1 MASAA
6 GARRR
11 RPGIRQ
17 TRGVETGEW
26 VSALGRY
33 AGRLHARAGPG
44 HHVVSPL
51 GAWMVVAL
59 CATVAG
65 DEQAR
70 GELAE
75 VLGTDPVPAAAFAAG
90 LLADPHPLVAAGA
103 GVWVR
108 PARETARIKQW
119 LTVLPAVVDTGDI
132 PTQEEID
139 RWAAERTLGLIERFP
154 IALTSDVVCLLASA
168 LASRVSREVPFDVV
182 DAAALGPGPWSARLR
197 RVLRPPR
204 GDPRHRQYLAGTD
217 RAGTVGVH
225 LTGARGGLLVGS
237 VIAADPAVPASDV
250 LATAEEI
257 ITAEARQAGSV
268 ARLSLF
274 DLPLGDGPVWSIGE
288 QQADT
293 TAPHGR
299 EEQVICVLPA
309 WSAQT
314 DLDLRDDEALGFA
327 TAARALAEALELGQ
341 WRYDARQAA
350 MARYSAVGFEAA
362 AVTGLAVAMSA
373 RVSRPGRRR
382 VATVRFAHPFA
393 VVAAAFDDRQ
403 TRHASPVPS
412 AWHGLP
418 VFSAWVSEP
427 TEADPP
433 PSR

>member
-1 MASAA
+1 M
-6 GARRR
+6 
-11 RPGIRQ
+11 
-17 TRGVETGEW
+17 
-26 VSALGRY
+26 
-33 AGRLHARAGPG
+33 
-44 HHVVSPL
+44 SPL

-59 CATVAG
+59 CAAVSG

-75 VLGTDPVPAAAFAAG
+75 VLGADPVSAAVFAAG

-119 LTVLPAVVDTGDI
+119 RAGLPAVVDTGDI
-132 PTQEEID
+132 PAQEEID

-154 IALTSDVVCLLASA
+154 IELTSDVVCLLASA
-168 LASRVSREVPFDVV
+168 LASRVSWEVPFDVV
-182 DAAALGPGPWSARLR
+182 DAAALGPNPWSARLR

-204 GDPRHRQYLAGTD
+204 GDPRHRQYLAGTA

-237 VIAADPAVPASDV
+237 VIAADQSIPAGDV
-250 LATAEEI
+250 LAVAEEI
-257 ITAEARQAGSV
+257 VTAEARQAGSV

-274 DLPLGDGPVWSIGE
+274 DLPLGDGPVWSIRE
-288 QQADT
+288 EQADT
-293 TAPHGR
+293 TAPDDR

-314 DLDLRDDEALGFA
+314 DLDLRGDQALGFA
-327 TAARALAEALELGQ
+327 AAARGLAEALELGD

-350 MARYSAVGFEAA
+350 MARYSAVGFEAT

-373 RVSRPGRRR
+373 KVSRPGRRR

-403 TRHASPVPS
+403 ARHASPVPG

-427 TEADPP
+427 ADADPP

>member
-1 MASAA
+1 M
-6 GARRR
+6 
-11 RPGIRQ
+11 P
-17 TRGVETGEW
+17 
-26 VSALGRY
+26 
-33 AGRLHARAGPG
+33 GPG

-70 GELAE
+70 GELAS
-75 VLGTDPVPAAAFAAG
+75 VLG
-90 LLADPHPLVAAGA
+90 
-103 GVWVR
+103 
-108 PARETARIKQW
+108 
-119 LTVLPAVVDTGDI
+119 
-132 PTQEEID
+132 
-139 RWAAERTLGLIERFP
+139 
-154 IALTSDVVCLLASA
+154 VCLLASA
-168 LASRVSREVPFDVV
+168 LATRVSWEVPFDVV
-182 DAAALGPGPWSARLR
+182 DAAELGPSRWPARLR
-197 RVLRPPR
+197 QVLRPPR
-204 GDPRHRQYLAGTD
+204 GDPRHRQYLARTD

-237 VIAADPAVPASDV
+237 VIAADHAVPASDV
-250 LATAEEI
+250 LAAAEEI

-268 ARLSLF
+268 TRLSLF

-288 QQADT
+288 QQVDT
-293 TAPHGR
+293 AAPDGR
-299 EEQVICVLPA
+299 EEQVISVLPA

-327 TAARALAEALELGQ
+327 AAARALAEALDLGD

-350 MARYSAVGFEAA
+350 MARYGAVGFEAA

-373 RVSRPGRRR
+373 KVSRPGRRR

-403 TRHASPVPS
+403 ARHASPVPS

-418 VFSAWVSEP
+418 VYSAWVSEP
-427 TEADPP
+427 TDADSP